1 MSKDELVSVA
11 LIREDLRL
19 LLVASSQYLDTERQ
33 GRSDP
38 DWGERLALA
47 IHRVGST
54 ATAGQWQPK
63 PEDPA

>member
-1 MSKDELVSVA
+1 MSVYAA
-11 LIREDLRL
+11 LRHAGGAD
-19 LLVASSQYLDTERQ
+19 QYLDTERQ